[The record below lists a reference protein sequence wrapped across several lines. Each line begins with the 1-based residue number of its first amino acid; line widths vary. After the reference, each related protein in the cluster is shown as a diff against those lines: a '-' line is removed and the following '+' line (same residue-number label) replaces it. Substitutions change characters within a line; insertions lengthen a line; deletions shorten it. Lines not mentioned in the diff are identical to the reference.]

1 MCIEY
6 GQKLVNENNQIVIVL
21 HLHFICTELYNLSF
35 LLSERTFVF
44 ILIYIVYFLYI
55 YLYAVQK
62 YRPFFSSQPYQ
73 GLECV
78 KLLFLILVFV

>member
-1 MCIEY
+1 MDRNSWMKTI
-6 GQKLVNENNQIVIVL
+6 KLL
-21 HLHFICTELYNLSF
+21 LFSHLHFICTELYNLSF
-35 LLSERTFVF
+35 LSVRKDVCL
-44 ILIYIVYFLYI
+44 LIYIVYFLYI

-62 YRPFFSSQPYQ
+62 YRPFFSSQPHQ